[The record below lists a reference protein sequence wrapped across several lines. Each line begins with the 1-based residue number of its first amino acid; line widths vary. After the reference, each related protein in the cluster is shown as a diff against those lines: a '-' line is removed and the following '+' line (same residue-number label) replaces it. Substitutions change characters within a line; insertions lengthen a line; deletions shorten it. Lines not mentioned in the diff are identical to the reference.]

1 MKNAVCRRFGK
12 KRVLEKFVVKTAVK
26 AALILLGMVL
36 VAFAVF
42 NFAFPQHMATFTE
55 SIGNYSLAVKYT
67 SLRYTYT
74 GDVYDLVRCVDDSV
88 LSKKDEYIDEY
99 GSQLLS
105 HERFEEICLYKDELG
120 AFIDPETTVGYKT
133 FLCGKVA
140 VSRYERGNFEGALE
154 LVKGETDYSLFSRSA
169 PITLLATRVA
179 LKKDNVNAEAM
190 LDEFI
195 KVSPPAQSDENWKYF
210 QEIRNRLR
218 ELKNTK

>member
-1 MKNAVCRRFGK
+1 M
-12 KRVLEKFVVKTAVK
+12 EKFVVKTAVK
-26 AALILLGMVL
+26 AALILFGMVL

-55 SIGNYSLAVKYT
+55 NIGNYSLAVKYT
-67 SLRYTYT
+67 SLRYYYT

-99 GSQLLS
+99 GGLLIE
-105 HERFEEICLYKDELG
+105 HEQFGEICEYKDVLG
-120 AFIDPETTVGYKT
+120 SYIDPDTDLDYAT
-133 FLCGKVA
+133 FLYGKVA
-140 VSRYERGNFEGALE
+140 VSRYQRGNFEPALE
-154 LVKGETDYSLFSRSA
+154 LAKGVTDYSQFSRSA

-179 LKKDNVNAEAM
+179 LNKDNANAEAM
-190 LDEFI
+190 LNEFI
-195 KVSPPAQSDENWKYF
+195 KISPPSQSDENWKYF